1 MEKKGDYKVKDSH
14 FPGGIRDV
22 PKLDASTQ
30 KSALCERRA
39 RSKSKERSVSKERSL
54 GASQSGPRCSLET
67 VDSTTSTTD
76 SGPHQRVGS
85 KTSHVSDVSSS
96 KAEEP
101 HAEPELT
108 RVDIEVKPQNDIR
121 NSGDDEHEVI
131 PSHHEAGTKPSRRH
145 SV

>member
-1 MEKKGDYKVKDSH
+1 MGCQASSQNLRQVQDEPY
-14 FPGGIRDV
+14 PGGTRDV
-22 PKLDASTQ
+22 SNLEE
-30 KSALCERRA
+30 SAVWERKR
-39 RSKSKERSVSKERSL
+39 RSKE
-54 GASQSGPRCSLET
+54 CSLYTSEFSSN
-67 VDSTTSTTD
+67 STTSTTD
-76 SGPHQRVGS
+76 SESWRPVHS
-85 KTSHVSDVSSS
+85 DSSHVSDVSSS